1 MPRPFHG
8 DAGSGRHLEELTSL
22 ARPLDTPAHL
32 DPLLDR
38 IGDSRYVLLGEAS
51 HGTSEYYSW
60 RAELTRRLVEERG
73 FTVVAVEG
81 DWPDCQRINRWVR
94 GLPGV
99 DGGSARE
106 VLAGFERWPTWMW
119 ANDDVAELV
128 DWMRSRNQ
136 GRAPTDQVGFYGLDV
151 YSLWDSLRAVLG
163 YLEVNRPDAVAAARE
178 AYRCF
183 EPYAEDPQEY
193 AWATRMVPTD
203 CEDEVV
209 GLLADTLRRSP
220 YDGDD
225 AETRFDAEQNAHVA
239 VGAERYYRAMVRG
252 DASSWN
258 VRDTHMV
265 DTLDRI
271 VHHHGAGTKVVVWE
285 HNTHVGDARGTT
297 MAAQG
302 LVNVGQLTRDR
313 HADDGVVLVGFA
325 SAEGTVLAGR
335 SWGAPAEVMELPPP
349 PPGTHEDLLRGTGR
363 ERALLVFPRHP
374 RLDWL
379 ERSRGHR
386 AVGVV
391 YEPERERLG
400 NWVPTVMGRRYDAL
414 CYLDRTEALRPIE
427 PAHVSTAEP
436 ETWPTNR

>member
-1 MPRPFHG
+1 MPRTFHG
-8 DAGSGRHLEELTSL
+8 DARDGRHLDELTSL
-22 ARPLDTPAHL
+22 ARPLDTAAHL

-38 IGDSRYVLLGEAS
+38 VGDARYVLLGEAS

-60 RAELTRRLVEERG
+60 RAEITRRLVEERG

-94 GLPGV
+94 HLPGV

-119 ANDDVAELV
+119 ANDDVAGLV
-128 DWMRSRNQ
+128 DWMRSRNA
-136 GRAPTDQVGFYGLDV
+136 GRPPHEQVGLYGLDV

-163 YLEVNRPDAVAAARE
+163 YLEDRRPDAAETARA

-209 GLLADTLRRSP
+209 ALLVDTLRGTLV
-220 YDGDD
+220 DGDD
-225 AETRFDAEQNAHVA
+225 DEARFDAEQNARVA
-239 VGAERYYRAMVRG
+239 VGAEHYYRAMVRS
-252 DASSWN
+252 DESSWN

-265 DTLDRI
+265 DTLDRL
-271 VHHHGAGTKVVVWE
+271 VDHHGPDAKVVVWA

-297 MAAQG
+297 MAVQG

-313 HADDGVVLVGFA
+313 HGDDGVVLVGFG
-325 SAEGTVLAGR
+325 SAGGTVLAGR
-335 SWGAPAEVMELPPP
+335 SWGAPPEVMELPEPP
-349 PPGTHEDLLRGTGR
+349 AGTHEDLLRGTGNDS
-363 ERALLVFPRHP
+363 ALLVFPRHGG
-374 RLDWL
+374 LDWL

-391 YEPERERLG
+391 YEPEHERRG
-400 NWVPTVMGRRYDAL
+400 NWVPTVMGRRYDAF
-414 CYLDRTEALRPIE
+414 CYLDRTSALHPIE
-427 PAHVSTAEP
+427 PVHVAPGEA
-436 ETWPTNR
+436 ETWPSAR